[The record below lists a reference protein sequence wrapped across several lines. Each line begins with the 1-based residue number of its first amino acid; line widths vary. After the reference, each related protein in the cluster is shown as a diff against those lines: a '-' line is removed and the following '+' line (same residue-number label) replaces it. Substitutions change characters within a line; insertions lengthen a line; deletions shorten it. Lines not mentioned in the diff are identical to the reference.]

1 VNQPIT
7 KSVLSEPQS
16 RLVEL
21 LQRINFGRVE
31 RLFVKTGMPVFEPP
45 PRIIQKLKMGGDN
58 AARPEA
64 DLQDFFLKRP
74 TIEMLQAI
82 TDLGDGE
89 VLSIEVKHGLPFAIE
104 IEHCAEHARGLLRA

>member
-1 VNQPIT
+1 MNQPIT
-7 KSVLSEPQS
+7 KSGLSEAQS

-31 RLFVKTGMPVFEPP
+31 RLLVKSGMPAFEPP

-82 TDLGDGE
+82 ADLGDGE
-89 VLSIEVKHGLPFAIE
+89 VLSIEVKHGLPFALE
-104 IEHCAEHARGLLRA
+104 IERQTEEGGGNG

>member
-1 VNQPIT
+1 MNQPIT
-7 KSVLSEPQS
+7 KSILSESQS

-31 RLFVKTGMPVFEPP
+31 RLLVRSGVPVFEPP
-45 PRIIQKLKMGGDN
+45 PRVIQKLKMGGDN

-82 TDLGDGE
+82 ADLGDGE
-89 VLSIEVKHGLPFAIE
+89 VLAIEVKHGLPFAIE
-104 IEHCAEHARGLLRA
+104 IERRAEHAGDLLCA